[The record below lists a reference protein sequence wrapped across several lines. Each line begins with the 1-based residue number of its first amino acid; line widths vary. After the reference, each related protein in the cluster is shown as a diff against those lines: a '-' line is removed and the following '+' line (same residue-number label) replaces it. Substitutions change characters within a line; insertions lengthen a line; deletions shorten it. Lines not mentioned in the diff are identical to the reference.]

1 MVSKIFF
8 SLAKYYPIMKKTN
21 ELIYV
26 AVIFYFLFP
35 QYSPHPLNFTWL
47 TFAMTFIS
55 CLRSCFCSHEH
66 CLCWSKPHLPVLL
79 AHSIQEDHT
88 VAYNGVMVPEFVASR
103 LTTLSLPQPT
113 CLFSSLSSSLIMHA
127 SISTPPPLQP
137 ISVPFHPQLEI
148 LTFCWQMEH
157 KRRKE
162 HNPLVSVGWRSSK
175 NTNQLGIQHL
185 HWYV

>member
-1 MVSKIFF
+1 
-8 SLAKYYPIMKKTN
+8 MKTTN
-21 ELIYV
+21 ELIYLS
-26 AVIFYFLFP
+26 VIFYFVLP
-35 QYSPHPLNFTWL
+35 YYSPNPLDFTRMM
-47 TFAMTFIS
+47 FATTLIS
-55 CLRSCFCSHEH
+55 CLRSCLCSHEH
-66 CLCWSKPHLPVLL
+66 CLCSSKPPLPVWLS
-79 AHSIQEDHT
+79 HSIQQDHT

-162 HNPLVSVGWRSSK
+162 HNPLVDAVQKTPTSWAY
-175 NTNQLGIQHL
+175 NTFIDMYSHNTIFYRRCYRL
-185 HWYV
+185 